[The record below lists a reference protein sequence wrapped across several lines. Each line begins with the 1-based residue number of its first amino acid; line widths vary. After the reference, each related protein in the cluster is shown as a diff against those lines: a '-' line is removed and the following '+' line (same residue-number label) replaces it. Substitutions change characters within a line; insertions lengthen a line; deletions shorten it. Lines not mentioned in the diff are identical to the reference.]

1 MQNKKY
7 VIIPVAMF
15 LLLLAA
21 AGTASAYGGGNGAGG
36 KMKIGGDPSVWT
48 QNFEEKMK
56 EQASVLGISIAD
68 LKASWAQGKNIHD
81 IAKEKG
87 VSDTDL
93 RAKMQ
98 AQKTEQM
105 KQYLKTL
112 VDNGSI
118 TQAQADARLKFSQDK
133 KTNKKQGEG
142 CGCGGKMMGK

>member
-1 MQNKKY
+1 MKNKKY

-21 AGTASAYGGGNGAGG
+21 AGTASAYGGGNGGM
-36 KMKIGGDPSVWT
+36 MKIGKDSSVWA

-56 EQASVLGISIAD
+56 EQASILGISLAD
-68 LKASWAQGKNIHD
+68 LKAGWAEGKNIHD

-93 RAKMQ
+93 RTRMQ

-112 VDNGSI
+112 VDSGSI
-118 TQAQADARLKFSQDK
+118 TQAQADARLKFTQGK
-133 KTNKKQGEG
+133 QTNKKPGEG
-142 CGCGGKMMGK
+142 RRGGGCMLNK